1 MATYS
6 LPAIIDADNKTV
18 DVSVTPATTWIT
30 IIAPSN
36 KTTTPYSI
44 IFSPPLLDFA
54 TIGLWNY
61 SVLLTNN
68 LEYSNSYPFSIEV

>member
-18 DVSVTPATTWIT
+18 NVSVTPATTWIT

-44 IFSPPLLDFA
+44 IFSPPL
-54 TIGLWNY
+54 
-61 SVLLTNN
+61 
-68 LEYSNSYPFSIEV
+68 